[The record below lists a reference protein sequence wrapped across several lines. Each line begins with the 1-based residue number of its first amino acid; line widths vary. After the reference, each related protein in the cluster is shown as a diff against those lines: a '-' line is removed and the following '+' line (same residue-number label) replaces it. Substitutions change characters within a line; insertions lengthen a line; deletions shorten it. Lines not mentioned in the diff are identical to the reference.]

1 MPTTTPSSRRKHF
14 LSRGFTLVE
23 VIVATTLSG
32 VVLAGVLS
40 AVLMISRS
48 GYLLNN
54 YIDMEKEARVALE
67 TLGVDARITSEVSWL
82 RTSET
87 ASPYGV
93 ILTAPDTTIVTY
105 TYNSANGQLSRTLT
119 TPSGVV
125 STSVL
130 ITGIQSLTFTAYQY
144 DEGKDYLLI
153 DSSAKTTTAM
163 NSLTKM
169 LQVSLSA
176 VRSKTILADAT
187 TNVVSA
193 RYVLRNKIQSN

>member
-1 MPTTTPSSRRKHF
+1 MPITTPSSRRKHF

-32 VVLAGVLS
+32 IVLVGVLS
-40 AVLMISRS
+40 SVLMISRS
-48 GYLLNN
+48 GYLLDN
-54 YIDMEKEARVALE
+54 YIDMEKQARVALE
-67 TLGVDARITSEVSWL
+67 TLGVDARITKTISWQ

-87 ASPYGV
+87 SAPYGV
-93 ILTAPDTTIVTY
+93 TLTAPDNTVVIY
-105 TYNSANGQLSRTLT
+105 TYNSVTGTLSRTVN
-119 TPSGVV
+119 SGVAK
-125 STSVL
+125 VL

-144 DEGKDYLLI
+144 AQDVDYLLI
-153 DSSAKTTTAM
+153 DSSGTGTTDM

-169 LQVSLSA
+169 MQISLSA